1 MKLLKNM
8 PKFRI
13 SYVNDF
19 NNMIKCYW
27 NLIIL
32 AKCEEELI

>member
-8 PKFRI
+8 PKFRF
-13 SYVNDF
+13 SYVNGS

-32 AKCEEELI
+32 AKYEEELI